1 MNMKNIKINSQTRSN
16 FLLSN
21 AMFMPGFYD
30 RLEEI
35 GRNWINSLIIPYDFY
50 FYGLDKINEINNKSL
65 HKKKIDNAP
74 NKDLRLKQAINKCFD
89 EFIKKDGQDA
99 LNGLNKELREF
110 ASTYGLGSEIVEP
123 LSILLV
129 AGYWD
134 PPKRPFFISPLE
146 DCLKNNKIVLEI
158 GPQTTCK
165 DIVENWEEIEN
176 IRKKLWPKN
185 VVHRVT
191 ERKIKS
197 RGLGFLALINK
208 KGNAGDLV
216 RKLWDDENDW
226 GQISAKLDKQ
236 RAGRIRVAKNRFI
249 KKLKA

>member
-1 MNMKNIKINSQTRSN
+1 M
-16 FLLSN
+16 
-21 AMFMPGFYD
+21 
-30 RLEEI
+30 
-35 GRNWINSLIIPYDFY
+35 
-50 FYGLDKINEINNKSL
+50 
-65 HKKKIDNAP
+65 
-74 NKDLRLKQAINKCFD
+74 
-89 EFIKKDGQDA
+89 
-99 LNGLNKELREF
+99 
-110 ASTYGLGSEIVEP
+110 
-123 LSILLV
+123 
-129 AGYWD
+129 
-134 PPKRPFFISPLE
+134 
-146 DCLKNNKIVLEI
+146 LKNNKIVLEI